1 MKIVRAVLTL
11 SVALA
16 LAACAGAPEA
26 TLGAPS
32 SASATPEEDLAPS
45 AGAGRTAP
53 GADLGDVVSDPL
65 LDALGVDG
73 LTGRQIVDH
82 LEAVPLA
89 ERRVD
94 VMASVRPREL
104 VVSDTER
111 EVAVPLPE
119 DLFYV
124 SLAPFRSVT
133 HECFYHS
140 LTTCRGE
147 LAGETLEV
155 RITTTAG
162 EVLLE
167 GEVRTADN
175 GFVGFWLP
183 RGARG
188 AIELGHEGRSATY
201 EFTTDDDAPTCVT
214 TVQLV

>member
-1 MKIVRAVLTL
+1 MP
-11 SVALA
+11 
-16 LAACAGAPEA
+16 AG
-26 TLGAPS
+26 S
-32 SASATPEEDLAPS
+32 RATPEEELAPS

-82 LEAVPLA
+82 LEAVALT

-119 DLFYV
+119 DLFHV
-124 SLAPFRSVT
+124 ALAPFRSAT

-140 LTTCRGE
+140 LTTCHGE
-147 LAGETLEV
+147 LAGEALEV
-155 RITTTAG
+155 RITTT
-162 EVLLE
+162 
-167 GEVRTADN
+167 T
-175 GFVGFWLP
+175 P
-183 RGARG
+183 RRASRPSSWSSVARG
-188 AIELGHEGRSATY
+188 AARRRAG
-201 EFTTDDDAPTCVT
+201 
-214 TVQLV
+214 